1 MVDISFDSVTMETL
15 KCMIGKT
22 FEKYLCDSF
31 VFSPNAFGV
40 VGFRIGGKSYKMTSG
55 LEAVRRFFHTD
66 DNAVMKFAE
75 CKPHEIGSMM
85 DDGKLID
92 NSVGDSI
99 SSIEVV
105 NDFETVTH
113 SGDRRTLHSTKGVI
127 FHLASGNEVS
137 FEIGT
142 WFSEMITIQKGYD
155 LINKF
160 TPIDDFLEEWEDCAG
175 YIPKCSREIIELK

>member
-66 DNAVMKFAE
+66 DNAVMRFAE

-92 NSVGDSI
+92 NPVGDSI

-142 WFSEMITIQKGYD
+142 WFSEMITIRRGYD
-155 LINKF
+155 LVKEF
-160 TPIDDFLEEWEDCAG
+160 TPTKDFLEEWEDSEG
-175 YIPKCSREIIELK
+175 YTPECFREVILLK